1 MKKFLQENLKS
12 ILILIVFTIVI
23 NIELPYYIEAPGG
36 TINLSKRIDDNYKR
50 ENGSLNMLY
59 VTEYKG
65 NIVTIPLS
73 KIIKTWDLY
82 EISNQQISD
91 EDSKDIYNRNR
102 IMLDNSIQNA
112 TFVAY
117 NYAGKKINIKGKEN
131 IVIATTK
138 TNGLEIG
145 DLILSIDDIPVEDIN
160 TIKTYIEKLNPHD
173 KIKIHIKRNKKE
185 KDVIV
190 TLDDDKLIGILMVT
204 NYDYSLEDIM
214 GESFGRYAKTIIQ
227 DRALPDV
234 RDGLKPV
241 QRRILYAMYKDG
253 NTYDKPTKKSAKAV
267 GNIMGFYHPHGDSS
281 IYDALV
287 RMSQWWKNNLC
298 YVEMQG
304 NNGSMDG
311 DSAAAMRYT
320 EARLSKVAGELLKDI
335 NKETVLM
342 SWNYDDTLLE
352 PTVLPAK
359 YPNLLVNGS
368 TGISAGYATNIPPHN
383 LGEVIDAT
391 IKRIDSPN
399 CHLDTILDIIK
410 GPDFPTG
417 GVAEGK
423 KGIKE
428 AFKSGK
434 GKVNI
439 RCKYTIEG
447 TKNKRQIII
456 TEIPYE
462 VNKSQLV
469 K

>member
-131 IVIATTK
+131 VVIATTK

-204 NYDYSLEDIM
+204 NYDYSLED
-214 GESFGRYAKTIIQ
+214 
-227 DRALPDV
+227 
-234 RDGLKPV
+234 
-241 QRRILYAMYKDG
+241 
-253 NTYDKPTKKSAKAV
+253 
-267 GNIMGFYHPHGDSS
+267 
-281 IYDALV
+281 
-287 RMSQWWKNNLC
+287 
-298 YVEMQG
+298 
-304 NNGSMDG
+304 
-311 DSAAAMRYT
+311 
-320 EARLSKVAGELLKDI
+320 ELDI
-335 NKETVLM
+335 N
-342 SWNYDDTLLE
+342 
-352 PTVLPAK
+352 
-359 YPNLLVNGS
+359 
-368 TGISAGYATNIPPHN
+368 
-383 LGEVIDAT
+383 
-391 IKRIDSPN
+391 
-399 CHLDTILDIIK
+399 
-410 GPDFPTG
+410 
-417 GVAEGK
+417 
-423 KGIKE
+423 
-428 AFKSGK
+428 FKSGEGGSSGGLILSLGIYSKISGVDILK
-434 GKVNI
+434 GRKIAGTGTIDIDGNVGEIDGIKYKIAGAAKKKMDIVLVSPYNYDEAKKVIKEHNYKI
-439 RCKYTIEG
+439 K
-447 TKNKRQIII
+447 
-456 TEIPYE
+456 
-462 VNKSQLV
+462 LV
-469 K
+469 KVSTFKEAVEYLTK

>member
-131 IVIATTK
+131 VVIATTK

-204 NYDYSLEDIM
+204 NYDYSLED
-214 GESFGRYAKTIIQ
+214 
-227 DRALPDV
+227 
-234 RDGLKPV
+234 
-241 QRRILYAMYKDG
+241 
-253 NTYDKPTKKSAKAV
+253 
-267 GNIMGFYHPHGDSS
+267 
-281 IYDALV
+281 
-287 RMSQWWKNNLC
+287 
-298 YVEMQG
+298 
-304 NNGSMDG
+304 
-311 DSAAAMRYT
+311 
-320 EARLSKVAGELLKDI
+320 ELDI
-335 NKETVLM
+335 N
-342 SWNYDDTLLE
+342 
-352 PTVLPAK
+352 
-359 YPNLLVNGS
+359 
-368 TGISAGYATNIPPHN
+368 
-383 LGEVIDAT
+383 
-391 IKRIDSPN
+391 
-399 CHLDTILDIIK
+399 
-410 GPDFPTG
+410 
-417 GVAEGK
+417 
-423 KGIKE
+423 
-428 AFKSGK
+428 FKSGEGGSSGGLILSLGIYSKISGVDILK
-434 GKVNI
+434 GRKIAGTGTIDIDGNVGEIDGIKYKIAGAAKKKMDIVLVSPYNYDEAKKV
-439 RCKYTIEG
+439 IEEHNY
-447 TKNKRQIII
+447 KIK
-456 TEIPYE
+456 
-462 VNKSQLV
+462 LV
-469 K
+469 KVSTFKEAVEYLTK